1 MVGEVFYD
9 AGLPFVFDGKLR
21 FLHRSRVSRVDALS
35 LKSGPTQSGVAP
47 QPPPLHPPVG
57 GEMFAADKL
66 SVFMSNYWL
75 AVILLLLLPLAV
87 LFYKKR
93 ELALRLLAPLLL
105 RL

>member
-1 MVGEVFYD
+1 VV
-9 AGLPFVFDGKLR
+9 LR
-21 FLHRSRVSRVDALS
+21 FLRRSKVTQVQALT
-35 LKSGPTQSGVAP
+35 LKPGPTQSGGVG
-47 QPPPLHPPVG
+47 PPPAPLHPPVG

-87 LFYKKR
+87 LFYRKR
-93 ELALRLLAPLLL
+93 ELALKLLKPFLL

>member
-1 MVGEVFYD
+1 MSF
-9 AGLPFVFDGKLR
+9 LR
-21 FLHRSRVSRVDALS
+21 RSKVTRVEALS
-35 LKSGPTQSGVAP
+35 LKPGPTQSRTMA
-47 QPPPLHPPVG
+47 QPPPPVG
-57 GEMFAADKL
+57 GEMFAVDKL

-93 ELALRLLAPLLL
+93 ELALRLFKPLLL

>member
-1 MVGEVFYD
+1 MK
-9 AGLPFVFDGKLR
+9 P
-21 FLHRSRVSRVDALS
+21 
-35 LKSGPTQSGVAP
+35 GPTQSGVPAH
-47 QPPPLHPPVG
+47 PPPAQPPVG
-57 GEMFAADKL
+57 GEMFAVDKL

-93 ELALRLLAPLLL
+93 ELTFRLFKPLLL

>member
-1 MVGEVFYD
+1 MI
-9 AGLPFVFDGKLR
+9 
-21 FLHRSRVSRVDALS
+21 RVEALS
-35 LKSGPTQSGVAP
+35 LKPGPTQSGVRT
-47 QPPPLHPPVG
+47 QPPPPQPPVG
-57 GEMFAADKL
+57 GEMFAVDKL

-93 ELALRLLAPLLL
+93 ELALRLFKPLLL

>member
-1 MVGEVFYD
+1 MK
-9 AGLPFVFDGKLR
+9 P
-21 FLHRSRVSRVDALS
+21 
-35 LKSGPTQSGVAP
+35 GPTQSGTIA
-47 QPPPLHPPVG
+47 QPPSPVG

-75 AVILLLLLPLAV
+75 AVIILLLLPLAV

-93 ELALRLLAPLLL
+93 ELALKLLKPLLL

>member
-1 MVGEVFYD
+1 VFYD
-9 AGLPFVFDGKLR
+9 AGLPFVFDEKLR

-35 LKSGPTQSGVAP
+35 LKPGPTQSGNIA
-47 QPPPLHPPVG
+47 QPPPPVG

>member
-1 MVGEVFYD
+1 VFYD
-9 AGLPFVFDGKLR
+9 AGLPFVFDRKLR
-21 FLHRSRVSRVDALS
+21 FLHRSRASRVDALS
-35 LKSGPTQSGVAP
+35 LKSGPTQSGIIVH
-47 QPPPLHPPVG
+47 PPPPVG
-57 GEMFAADKL
+57 GEIFAADKL

>member
-1 MVGEVFYD
+1 M
-9 AGLPFVFDGKLR
+9 FDEKLR
-21 FLHRSRVSRVDALS
+21 SLNRSRVSCVDALS
-35 LKSGPTQSGVAP
+35 LKSGPTQSGTIA
-47 QPPPLHPPVG
+47 QPPPPVG

-93 ELALRLLAPLLL
+93 ELALRLFAPLLL

>member
-1 MVGEVFYD
+1 V
-9 AGLPFVFDGKLR
+9 ALR
-21 FLHRSRVSRVDALS
+21 LLRRSKVTRVEALT
-35 LKSGPTQSGVAP
+35 LKPGPTQSGFVT
-47 QPPPLHPPVG
+47 PPPPVHPPVG

-87 LFYKKR
+87 LFYRKR
-93 ELALRLLAPLLL
+93 ELALKLLKPLLL